1 MEIDPNSLSLSS
13 PADPPPA
20 PSASSTHVTS
30 RHAVIDAAQGAA
42 HGHRVWLMPTRVA
55 RVLVTIGWS
64 AGAATNLVLLFALE
78 PDFALG
84 ESHGYTIPLT
94 DHAVFSG
101 ALVVSGLTT
110 AFAWLWWTAAAA
122 FNARRLTRLGTSP
135 FLPLVVYLGAPTLLV
150 AGLDNPEYR
159 TWLQWGA
166 VGLLSV
172 GHLAVLVSLRA
183 TAARIG
189 ARTRHLDQLILLP
202 LAWVSW
208 RFASNTAVSVVSS
221 TWRTEWLL
229 FGLGAVS
236 CLLLVGMAVATW
248 QATTDL
254 DEACARFGHGPR
266 DLHMPDPT
274 VVAKAIRE
282 HYGQH

>member
-1 MEIDPNSLSLSS
+1 MEIDPNSLSLST

-20 PSASSTHVTS
+20 PSAQVTS
-30 RHAVIDAAQGAA
+30 RHAIVDGAL
-42 HGHRVWLMPTRVA
+42 GHRVWLMPTRAA
-55 RVLVTIGWS
+55 RGLATIGWM
-64 AGAATNLVLLFALE
+64 AGAVTNLVLLFALE

-110 AFAWLWWTAAAA
+110 SLAWLWWTASAAW
-122 FNARRLTRLGTSP
+122 NARRLTRLGTSP

-150 AGLDNPEYR
+150 AGLDR
-159 TWLQWGA
+159 SDDRVFFQWGA
-166 VGLLSV
+166 AGLLV
-172 GHLAVLVSLRA
+172 IGHLAVLLSLRS
-183 TAARIG
+183 TARRIG
-189 ARTRHLDQLILLP
+189 ASTRNIDLLILFP

-208 RFASNTAVSVVSS
+208 RFASNTAVSVLSS
-221 TWRTEWLL
+221 SWRTEWLL

-248 QATTDL
+248 QGTSDF
-254 DEACARFGHGPR
+254 DDACARYGHGPR
-266 DLHMPDPT
+266 DLHMPDST

-282 HYGQH
+282 LYGQR